1 MITHTKQ
8 EILDILKY
16 HPYLVSFLQKKKIFF
31 KFVSYCMNP
40 KWDNPNKDYIKL
52 AKYYRNIF
60 GDCFLFGKTKEGFF
74 YWDRLRDEYTK
85 YLRNN
90 LEI

>member
-31 KFVSYCMNP
+31 KFVNYSMNP
-40 KWDNPNKDYIKL
+40 KWALPIDCIITNKYSYD
-52 AKYYRNIF
+52 IF
-60 GDCFLFGKTKEGFF
+60 PQCFLFSSTKEGYI
-74 YWDRLRDEYTK
+74 YWYKLHDEYIK

>member
-31 KFVSYCMNP
+31 KFVNYCMNP
-40 KWDNPNKDYIKL
+40 KWGTECDHIVKK
-52 AKYYRNIF
+52 KYACNIF
-60 GDCFLFGKTKEGFF
+60 PLCFSFAKTKEGYI
-74 YWDRLRDEYTK
+74 YWSQLWVEYSR
-85 YLRNN
+85 YLSRN

>member
-31 KFVSYCMNP
+31 KFVNYSMNP
-40 KWDNPNKDYIKL
+40 KWGLECDYIVK
-52 AKYYRNIF
+52 KKHVSNIF
-60 GDCFLFGKTKEGFF
+60 GQCFLFMKTKEGHN
-74 YWDRLRDEYTK
+74 YWSKLWKEYSR
-85 YLRNN
+85 YLSNN

>member
-31 KFVSYCMNP
+31 KFVNYCMNP
-40 KWDNPNKDYIKL
+40 KWGLKCDYIIKNKH
-52 AKYYRNIF
+52 AFNIF
-60 GDCFLFGKTKEGFF
+60 GQCFHFSKTKEGHN
-74 YWDRLRDEYTK
+74 YWSRLWYEYSR
-85 YLRNN
+85 YLSSN

>member
-1 MITHTKQ
+1 MVTHTKQ

-31 KFVSYCMNP
+31 KFVNYSMNP
-40 KWDNPNKDYIKL
+40 KWNAGYDYIVN
-52 AKYYRNIF
+52 AKHARNIF
-60 GDCFLFGKTKEGFF
+60 GQCFHFSKTKEGQN
-74 YWDRLRDEYTK
+74 YWNKLWEEYSK

-90 LEI
+90 SEI

>member
-31 KFVSYCMNP
+31 KFVNYCMNP
-40 KWDNPNKDYIKL
+40 KWDNDVDFITRD
-52 AKYYRNIF
+52 KYAINIF
-60 GDCFLFGKTKEGFF
+60 GHCFLFRVTKEGHN
-74 YWDRLRDEYTK
+74 YWDKLWNEYSG

-90 LEI
+90 MEI